1 MGGGFYISK
10 FVGVVG
16 IVFGAGAVATV
27 IALAVVYSQE
37 VAKNEAVSPTNGGS
51 TIKPPVTT
59 PGGSTVKPQITT
71 PVIPTTAPSN
81 EPWDKYRL
89 PDTLKPDHY
98 NLTLWPQ
105 LTVNAQDLYIFTGK
119 SYVVFQCVK
128 ETDLILIHSN
138 KLNYTKWGDD
148 HLAKLSALGSTP
160 APTIKKSWLQP
171 TTQFLVLELN
181 GKLAVGESYQLDTW
195 FVGELADDLGGFYR
209 SVYTEEGEE
218 KVVATTQMQ
227 PTDARKAFPCFDEPA
242 MKAIFHITLLHPP
255 MTVALSNGMEHA
267 PVEVTEEGPEGTV
280 TVWRTSFDET
290 KKMSTY
296 LLAFIVS
303 DYDYINSTKDNVLI
317 RIYARKKAIAD
328 GQGEYALNKTG
339 PILKFFEKYYNATY
353 PLPKSD
359 QIALPDFNAG
369 AMENWG
375 LITYRETALLYDPK
389 MSSNSNKERIA
400 TIIAHELAHMWFGNL
415 VTLRWWND
423 LWLNEGFASYV
434 EYLGANEAEPDWNI
448 KDLIVLGDVHRVFA
462 VDALA
467 SSHPLSSRE
476 EDIQKPEQISEQFDA
491 ISYSK
496 GASVLRML
504 SDFLSEEVFST
515 GLSTYLNTF
524 AYDNTVYTDLWDHLQ
539 MAVNSTGTSLPTGQ
553 TVHSIMN
560 RWVLQM
566 GFPVVTINTATGLI
580 TQKHFLLDPDSVGS
594 VPPSDFKY
602 EWIVPIKWMEAGV
615 VQKEIWLL
623 EKEALNNKLT
633 SGHWVLANINV
644 TGYYRVNYDLGNW
657 ERLLFQLSTNHQV
670 IPVINR
676 AQLVDDAFNLARAK
690 LIPTTLALK
699 TTKYLSKEIEYIPW
713 ESALNN
719 LDYFYLMFD
728 RTEVYGTMQH
738 YVRNLVTPLFQHF
751 KTITADWSKVPDGH
765 NEQYNQVNA
774 IRMACSSGL
783 VECQNLTKSWYS
795 QWKADPD
802 NNLIHPNL
810 RMTVYCS
817 AIAAGGA
824 AEWDFGWNMF
834 KTATIV
840 SDADKLMSS
849 LACTKDHELLN
860 KYLRYT
866 LDSDKIRKQDATSV
880 IVYISSNVQGQ
891 TLAWDFVTQNWEYMF
906 TQYGV
911 GSFSYANL
919 ISGVTMRFSTKAEL
933 EQLQKFK
940 EDNSKIGFGS
950 GTLALE
956 QAIERTTANIKWV
969 DENKKKVWDWFLSE
983 IA

>member
-1 MGGGFYISK
+1 MEKSCKISK
-10 FVGVVG
+10 FFILCVVLGVLS
-16 IVFGAGAVATV
+16 VATIV
-27 IALAVVYSQE
+27 TLWAIALTDSVE
-37 VAKNEAVSPTNGGS
+37 IVA
-51 TIKPPVTT
+51 
-59 PGGSTVKPQITT
+59 
-71 PVIPTTAPSN
+71 
-81 EPWDKYRL
+81 PWDKYRL

-98 NLTLWPQ
+98 NLTLWPR
-105 LTVNAQDLYIFTGK
+105 LTVNAQGLYIFTGK

-181 GKLAVGESYQLDTW
+181 GKLAVGESYQLDTV
-195 FVGELADDLGGFYR
+195 FVGELADDLAGFYR
-209 SVYTEEGEE
+209 SEYEEDGVK
-218 KVVATTQMQ
+218 KVVATSQMH
-227 PTDARKAFPCFDEPA
+227 PTHTRKTFPCFDEPA
-242 MKAIFHITLLHPP
+242 RKAVFHITLLHPRG
-255 MTVALSNGMEHA
+255 TVALSND
-267 PVEVTEEGPEGTV
+267 GTMILY
-280 TVWRTSFDET
+280 TMHCLFTRFEPT
-290 KKMSTY
+290 KSMSTY
-296 LLAFIVS
+296 LLALIVCDYSFIS
-303 DYDYINSTKDNVLI
+303 AREGDILI
-317 RIYARKKAIAD
+317 RIWARRKSISE
-328 GQGEYALNKTG
+328 GHGEYALNLTG
-339 PILKFFEKYYNATY
+339 PILSFFEVYYNTTY
-353 PLPKSD
+353 PLSKSD
-359 QIALPDFNAG
+359 QIALPDFYFG

-375 LITYRETALLYDPK
+375 LVTYRETNLLYDPLT
-389 MSSNSNKERIA
+389 SSNGNKERTA

-415 VTLRWWND
+415 VTLRWWNEV
-423 LWLNEGFASYV
+423 WLNEGFASYV
-434 EYLGANEAEPDWNI
+434 SYLGADYAESTWNV
-448 KDLIVLGDVHRVFA
+448 KDLIVLDEVHRVFA

-467 SSHPLSSRE
+467 SSHPLSSKDD
-476 EDIQKPEQISEQFDA
+476 DIQKPEQISEQFDV

-496 GASVLRML
+496 VNIRQCTVLTM
-504 SDFLSEEVFST
+504 T
-515 GLSTYLNTF
+515 KGLNNYLLMTF
-524 AYDNTVYTDLWDHLQ
+524 HG
-539 MAVNSTGTSLPTGQ
+539 MELPG
-553 TVHSIMN
+553 TVHDIMN
-560 RWVLQM
+560 HWVLQM
-566 GFPVVTINTATGLI
+566 GFPVVTINTHTH
-580 TQKHFLLDPDSVGS
+580 KHFLLDTEYVGS
-594 VPPSDFKY
+594 VPPSDFCQY

-699 TTKYLSKEIEYIPW
+699 TTKYLSKEIEYVPW

-824 AEWDFGWNMF
+824 AEWDFGWDMF
-834 KTATIV
+834 KTATIA

-911 GSFSYANL
+911 GSFSFANL